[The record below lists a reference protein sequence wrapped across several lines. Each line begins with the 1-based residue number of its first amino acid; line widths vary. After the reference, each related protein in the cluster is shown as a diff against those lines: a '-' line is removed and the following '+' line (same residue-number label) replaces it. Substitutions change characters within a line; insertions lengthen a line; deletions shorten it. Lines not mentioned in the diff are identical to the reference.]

1 MKSGRPKNLTQGR
14 LREKSKSFALIS
26 PGFRSDK
33 INNVT
38 ICSLAGF

>member
-14 LREKSKSFALIS
+14 LREESKSFALIS
-26 PGFRSDK
+26 PEFRSDK

-38 ICSLAGF
+38 IYSPAGF